1 MFYQGKNFK
10 KQLIEICEQSN
21 KIALDIYSSYLQD
34 GTDIMYKDDNS
45 PLTIADLTV
54 NKYICT
60 QLESLSNQYKHHII
74 IISEEN
80 KNLSYQERKLYDW
93 AWLVDPIDGTKE
105 FIKKNGQ
112 FTVNIGL
119 CYKGSPVL
127 GVVGIP
133 VDNLIYIGCKGFGSS
148 KLNTKTGNLKEISV
162 SRFNLSDEH
171 IRIVCSSSHMNE
183 DTEKYV
189 NQFKN
194 PILKSAG
201 SSIKLLRVAE
211 GEADIYPR
219 IAPTSEWDTCA
230 SHAVLIYA
238 GGKIFQY
245 NNEKEV
251 TYNKENL
258 LNPYFVC
265 MGQCY

>member
-10 KQLIEICEQSN
+10 NQLIEICEHSN
-21 KIALDIYSSYLQD
+21 KIALDIYNKYLQD
-34 GTDIMYKDDNS
+34 GTDITYKQDNS

-54 NKYICT
+54 NKYVCK
-60 QLESLSNQYKHHII
+60 QLESLSKQYKQNII

-80 KNLSYQERKLYDW
+80 KNLSFQERKAYDW
-93 AWLVDPIDGTKE
+93 VWLVDPIDGTKE

-133 VDNLIYIGCKGFGSS
+133 VEHLIYYGCQGFGSF
-148 KLNTKTGNLKEISV
+148 KLDTNTGNLKEISV
-162 SRFNLSDEH
+162 SKFNLSDENL
-171 IRIVCSSSHMNE
+171 RLVCSSSHMN
-183 DTEKYV
+183 DATEKYV
-189 NQFKN
+189 KQFKN

-211 GEADIYPR
+211 GGADIYPR

-230 SHAVLIYA
+230 SHAVLLFA

-245 NNEKEV
+245 ENEKEV
-251 TYNKENL
+251 IYNKKNL

-265 MGQCY
+265 MGKFK

>member
-1 MFYQGKNFK
+1 MFYQEINFRNK
-10 KQLIEICEQSN
+10 LVKICEHSN
-21 KIALDIYSSYLQD
+21 KIALDIYNKYLQD
-34 GTDIMYKDDNS
+34 GTEITYKQDDS
-45 PLTIADLTV
+45 PLTIADLKV
-54 NKYICT
+54 NKYICN
-60 QLESLSNQYKHHII
+60 QLKLLSKQYKQDIL

-80 KNLSYQERKLYDW
+80 KNLSFDERHKYDW
-93 AWLVDPIDGTKE
+93 VWLVDPIDGTKE

-133 VDNLIYIGCKGFGSS
+133 VERLIYHGCKGFGSF
-148 KLNTKTGNLKEISV
+148 KLDMESNISNKISV
-162 SRFNLSDEH
+162 SRFNLSDENL
-171 IRIVCSSSHMNE
+171 RLVCSSSHMN
-183 DTEKYV
+183 DSTERYV
-189 NQFKN
+189 KQFKA
-194 PILKSAG
+194 PVLKSAG

-211 GEADIYPR
+211 GDADIYPR

-245 NNEKEV
+245 ENDKEV

-265 MGQCY
+265 MGKNN